1 MYVCHAYVIR
11 GRECEYVYICM
22 YVCVDIVLCLY
33 MCMCVC
39 VRTCV
44 CVCVCVYAWEGRTRL
59 NKVQR
64 RANTEVGFIL
74 LEFG

>member
-1 MYVCHAYVIR
+1 
-11 GRECEYVYICM
+11 M
-22 YVCVDIVLCLY
+22 YVCVDIVCA
-33 MCMCVC
+33 CVY
-39 VRTCV
+39 VFAHVFVCV

-64 RANTEVGFIL
+64 RATTEVGFIL

>member
-1 MYVCHAYVIR
+1 MFVHVLVCICAFLHMYVCHAYVIR

-44 CVCVCVYAWEGRTRL
+44 CVCVYVCMHGKGEPD
-59 NKVQR
+59 
-64 RANTEVGFIL
+64 
-74 LEFG
+74 

>member
-1 MYVCHAYVIR
+1 MYVCHAYVIC
-11 GRECEYVYICM
+11 GRECENVYICL
-22 YVCVDIVLCLY
+22 YVCVDIVCA
-33 MCMCVC
+33 CVY
-39 VRTCV
+39 VFAHVFVCV

-64 RANTEVGFIL
+64 RATTEVGFIL